1 MTKCNKLYVG
11 KVSLIRTKEI
21 ADKKINF
28 KEAQKWATSKGL
40 VLKKDEA
47 GDYVIKI
54 KGAREETTYFTD
66 DLADALS
73 TGEHMLKELDK
84 LGKKVTK

>member
-1 MTKCNKLYVG
+1 MPKRNKLYVG
-11 KVSLIRTKEI
+11 KISLLRVKEI
-21 ADKKINF
+21 ANKKMTL
-28 KEAQKWATSKGL
+28 KEAIKWATSKGL

-66 DLADALS
+66 DLADALA